1 VKKKTPKAA
10 EPKKRERAEISDA
23 GSNRR
28 WHAHKEN
35 RDHYEC
41 DE

>member
-1 VKKKTPKAA
+1 VL
-10 EPKKRERAEISDA
+10 RISDA
-23 GSNRR
+23 DSKRR

-41 DE
+41 DK